1 MVESIIGED
10 DPFYEKLRQTTTTA
24 TATTKNSEATEL
36 QVGFVFKCHSL
47 KFLIKNIF
55 NECENE

>member
-24 TATTKNSEATEL
+24 TTTTATTKNMGATEL
-36 QVGFVFKCHSL
+36 QVGFVFCVSL
-47 KFLIKNIF
+47 IENF
-55 NECENE
+55 N